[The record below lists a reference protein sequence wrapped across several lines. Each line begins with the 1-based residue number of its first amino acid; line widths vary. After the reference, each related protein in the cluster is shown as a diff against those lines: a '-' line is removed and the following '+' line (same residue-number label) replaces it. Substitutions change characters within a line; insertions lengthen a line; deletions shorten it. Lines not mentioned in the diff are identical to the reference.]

1 MQAAAASTPT
11 PAQQQHAWQALQ
23 VAIRVVFGQWTAL
36 RLAVEN
42 EFAGHATR
50 DKALTLLER
59 VSSGMLGASHQ
70 IYVDEIETLLEEVRH
85 SLHPPTSQPARR
97 PKKSTSAEHV

>member
-42 EFAGHATR
+42 EFAGHAT
-50 DKALTLLER
+50 AE
-59 VSSGMLGASHQ
+59 Q
-70 IYVDEIETLLEEVRH
+70 
-85 SLHPPTSQPARR
+85 PPL
-97 PKKSTSAEHV
+97 